1 MHITTW
7 HGWIIGTVL
16 LIVTEN
22 YEIYRKDI
30 VDKCIHDNSLRQ
42 CLNWINTKH
51 IISIIIILSD
61 TKACIPVS
69 DGTSC
74 VLVQD
79 FCTRD
84 LLITKIWE
92 KYSGRMMVVVASGF
106 FPYSEMERLPLAEVS
121 RLENSKQG

>member
-1 MHITTW
+1 MD
-7 HGWIIGTVL
+7 GLLVL

-22 YEIYRKDI
+22 YEMYRKNI
-30 VDKCIHDNSLRQ
+30 VDKCIHDISLRQ

-51 IISIIIILSD
+51 ITSIIILPD

-79 FCTRD
+79 FRTRD
-84 LLITKIWE
+84 LLVAKVLE

-106 FPYSEMERLPLAEVS
+106 FPYGEMERLPLAEVS
-121 RLENSKQG
+121 RLENGKQG

>member
-1 MHITTW
+1 M
-7 HGWIIGTVL
+7 VL

-22 YEIYRKDI
+22 YEMYRKDI
-30 VDKCIHDNSLRQ
+30 VDRCIHDNSLRQ

-51 IISIIIILSD
+51 ITSIIILLD

-69 DGTSC
+69 DEMSC

-84 LLITKIWE
+84 LLVAKVQE
-92 KYSGRMMVVVASGF
+92 KYSGRVMVVVASGF

-121 RLENSKQG
+121 RLENNKQG